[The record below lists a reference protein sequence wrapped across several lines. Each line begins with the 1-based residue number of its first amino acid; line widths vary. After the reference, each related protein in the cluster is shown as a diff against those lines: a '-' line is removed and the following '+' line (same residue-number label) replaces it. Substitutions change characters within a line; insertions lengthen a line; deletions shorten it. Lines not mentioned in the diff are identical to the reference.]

1 MKRGIITIIIC
12 ALFFATV
19 PAKATLVDS
28 NSIIQDGIEYY
39 IQTDKSV
46 YKLGENVEMLFR
58 VTNLR
63 DETVL
68 IGCSQSPEF
77 NLLGK
82 RDEEIL
88 WLANNSFLA
97 YSPGVV
103 FSAGE
108 FKILPANNI
117 WDMTDYNGRR
127 IEPGI
132 YSVIGIM
139 YNQPWNY
146 YNHKNYI
153 PTEVEVSITIIPE
166 PSSLAFLGMGLAGLL
181 VRSKKRKGI
190 F

>member
-1 MKRGIITIIIC
+1 MKAVIIIIVA
-12 ALFFATV
+12 ALPVFGTAQA
-19 PAKATLVDS
+19 AKATLVDS

-46 YKLGENVEMLFR
+46 YKLGENVEMMFR

-77 NLLGK
+77 NLLVK

-88 WLANNSFLA
+88 WLSNNCFLA

-153 PTEVEVSITIIPE
+153 PTEVEVSITTIPE
-166 PSSLAFLGMGLAGLL
+166 PATLVLLGLGSVMLL
-181 VRSKKRKGI
+181 RKRSH
-190 F
+190 